1 MAARTQAGAGPAADT
16 AQEEGLPGRD
26 RDTILPGAALSFS
39 RAFQYVLENK
49 RIRAAGPE
57 SAGERPVAADTRRSF
72 RILAVDHEEDML
84 TFYRDVLCYE
94 SEEPSE
100 LEALFGD
107 DVKLPSREEVEAEAG
122 KPVFLVVPCQTA
134 EAAWSEATR
143 AVEQGAPFS
152 VALVEMHLEAGGQ
165 RLAGL
170 RLAERLRALDPD
182 VEIVLLSSR
191 ADVPLKEINKR
202 VTPPEKLLYIQ
213 KPFRSPELKQISMS
227 LCAKWDAENRLR
239 DLNETLASK
248 VEARTAELNAANRR
262 LRLDISKRAAV
273 LRELRSSEQRY
284 RLLFEKDITGNL
296 AADKDGLILD
306 CNTAFASLFGF
317 ASPRD
322 AHGVNL
328 YELWDAMGAPEPLRD
343 LLGNDSRLINHEVV
357 LGRGG
362 LRQHLIVNFDAVRD
376 EEGELD
382 ELRGYIFDISEP
394 KRMEEQLRQSQKME
408 ALGTLAG
415 GIAHDFNN
423 ILGVILGYAEILESG
438 AEPDSGVERRVREI
452 SRAGKRA
459 RDLVNQILNFSRQ
472 GPQERHPV
480 TLTPLIKE
488 ALKLLRSSMPANV
501 EIISR
506 IETDQDNVLV
516 DPTQMH
522 QIMLNLCGNASH
534 AMRESGGTLTVTLAD
549 VRDADPVVPPA
560 DLGRPERFVRLSV
573 ADTGPGIDPDVVGRV
588 FDPFFTTKPQG
599 EGTGMGLAMV
609 HGIVKRHEG
618 YLELENHP
626 GMGAAFHV
634 FLPRISTAERPVAE
648 AAVDLVFCDGR
659 ILFVDDEKPLT
670 DIGREMLESC
680 GFEVVTR
687 TSSIEALEAFRHRAS
702 DFDMVITDQTMPN
715 MTGMELAREI
725 LRIRPGMPIIL
736 CTGFSDAVSYD
747 RLRDIGIGDFIMK
760 PILKHDLMGS
770 LSRLLS
776 PK

>member
-1 MAARTQAGAGPAADT
+1 
-16 AQEEGLPGRD
+16 
-26 RDTILPGAALSFS
+26 
-39 RAFQYVLENK
+39 
-49 RIRAAGPE
+49 
-57 SAGERPVAADTRRSF
+57 
-72 RILAVDHEEDML
+72 
-84 TFYRDVLCYE
+84 
-94 SEEPSE
+94 
-100 LEALFGD
+100 
-107 DVKLPSREEVEAEAG
+107 
-122 KPVFLVVPCQTA
+122 
-134 EAAWSEATR
+134 
-143 AVEQGAPFS
+143 
-152 VALVEMHLEAGGQ
+152 
-165 RLAGL
+165 
-170 RLAERLRALDPD
+170 
-182 VEIVLLSSR
+182 
-191 ADVPLKEINKR
+191 
-202 VTPPEKLLYIQ
+202 
-213 KPFRSPELKQISMS
+213 
-227 LCAKWDAENRLR
+227 
-239 DLNETLASK
+239 
-248 VEARTAELNAANRR
+248 
-262 LRLDISKRAAV
+262 
-273 LRELRSSEQRY
+273 
-284 RLLFEKDITGNL
+284 
-296 AADKDGLILD
+296 
-306 CNTAFASLFGF
+306 
-317 ASPRD
+317 
-322 AHGVNL
+322 
-328 YELWDAMGAPEPLRD
+328 MGAPEPLRD

-618 YLELENHP
+618 FLELENHP
-626 GMGAAFHV
+626 GTGAAFHV